1 MELPTL
7 TVRFDDG
14 TEYTVEARA
23 RDLLAAE
30 NAGYDFMGA
39 KPLGAMYAV
48 ALGGLHRMQRTGE
61 IPIEIDLPKSVD
73 DLAAVADIEAV
84 EGKE

>member
-1 MELPTL
+1 M

-14 TEYTVEARA
+14 TEYTIEARA

-30 NAGYDFMGA
+30 NAGYDFAGT

-48 ALGGLHRMQRTGE
+48 ALGALHRMQRAGV
-61 IPIEIDLPKSVD
+61 IPVEVDLPKSVD
-73 DLAAVADIEAV
+73 DLAAVADVEAA